1 MHASDLEMLARRLAA
16 ALRGERDVLC
26 CTLVRELS
34 RGRPVTSAT
43 IAHALQIPEEEVQ
56 RQLAQLTDAERDQR
70 GQVVGWGLSLIPTPH
85 RFLMN
90 GQTLFTWCALDAL
103 TYPTLLDHSA
113 QVESH
118 YPITG
123 SSVTLTI
130 PPEDVKDLVPA
141 TAVISLV
148 LPEPAHGGDGDR
160 ETFCKQGRF
169 FASIEAAM
177 QWQGARADVLIL
189 PIEEAYQLAQR
200 IIWYRYEAPPLSRS
214 S

>member
-1 MHASDLEMLARRLAA
+1 MHASDLETLARRLAA

-26 CTLVRELS
+26 RTLVRELS
-34 RGRPVTSAT
+34 CGRPVTSAT
-43 IAHALQIPEEEVQ
+43 IAHALQIPEEEVK

-85 RFLMN
+85 RFLMH

-103 TYPTLLDHSA
+103 TYPALLDHSA

-118 YPITG
+118 CPITG
-123 SSVTLTI
+123 SAVTLTVT
-130 PPEDVKDLVPA
+130 PEDVKDLVPA

-148 LPEPAHGGDGDR
+148 LPEPAHGCDGDR

-169 FASIEAAM
+169 FASIEAAR

-200 IIWYRYEAPPLSRS
+200 ILWYRYEAPPLSRS